1 MIRLYCHP
9 ETSEVTEEYP
19 SLHAALADMRQPPPE
34 ASLVDNGITLA
45 LEYRDRWSLTSH
57 GVRALKR
64 EYEDA
69 RGMRGATA
77 NTVAIDEAPK
87 S

>member
-1 MIRLYCHP
+1 MIRLYCDP

-34 ASLVDNGITLA
+34 ASLVDNGMTLA

-57 GVRALKR
+57 GVRVLAK
-64 EYEDA
+64 EY
-69 RGMRGATA
+69 ATKEG
-77 NTVAIDEAPK
+77 T
-87 S
+87 